1 MSSSPSMYFTDQNI
15 MQRERDPMGL
25 SFECLEMHKW
35 NIKTDGA
42 QRSDEK
48 NEVICLV
55 IMFNSGGMAIKML
68 KIARNLCFL
77 LISESQSQ
85 LWQNT

>member
-1 MSSSPSMYFTDQNI
+1 
-15 MQRERDPMGL
+15 MQRERDPMEL

-35 NIKTDGA
+35 NIETDRA
-42 QRSDEK
+42 QRADEK

-55 IMFNSGGMAIKML
+55 IMFNPRGMAIKTL
-68 KIARNLCFL
+68 KMAHKLYFL
-77 LISESQSQ
+77 LIAESHSQ

>member
-1 MSSSPSMYFTDQNI
+1 

-25 SFECLEMHKW
+25 CFECLEMHKW
-35 NIKTDGA
+35 NIETDGA

-55 IMFNSGGMAIKML
+55 IMFNHVGMAIKML
-68 KIARNLCFL
+68 KIANNLHFL